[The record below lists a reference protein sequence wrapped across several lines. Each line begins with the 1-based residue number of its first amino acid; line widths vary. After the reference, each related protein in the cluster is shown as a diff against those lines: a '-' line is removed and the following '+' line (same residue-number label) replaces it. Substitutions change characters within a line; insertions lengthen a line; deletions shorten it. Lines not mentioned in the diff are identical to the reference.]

1 MSMNNLV
8 LFGKRVR
15 ELRKARKLTQEQL
28 AEIIGL
34 GSKQIGNI
42 ETGAGFTT
50 MATLE
55 KLAKVF
61 GIEMFQ
67 LFNFSHND
75 SRENLEQDLIALI
88 KHSSDEDLRL
98 ISKLVNSIL
107 K

>member
-1 MSMNNLV
+1 MNNLV

-28 AEIIGL
+28 AEIVGL
-34 GSKQIGNI
+34 DSKQIGNI

-75 SRENLEQDLIALI
+75 ENLEQDLIALI